1 MTISRYRVLQCACHV
16 AALCKGEGAA
26 GIQQRYTAAPH
37 WLGRTRALMHAYS
50 DVRGLVAADLG
61 ARQVT
66 TLSNGYIYLSQTELW
81 QSRFRR
87 TLNGSA

>member
-1 MTISRYRVLQCACHV
+1 
-16 AALCKGEGAA
+16 
-26 GIQQRYTAAPH
+26 
-37 WLGRTRALMHAYS
+37 MHAYS